1 MVRIASLPAL
11 FLGALLALPA
21 TAGEPDPTPL
31 LVNPDLVRWLGD
43 RPEGWSLSPGAMR
56 AADGPEASLVEL
68 DGGGLALEGDESTR
82 RWPLLA
88 QRVAMAPSST
98 VEASFDVRM
107 AWIGDGSADF
117 TSHYVALLALGAS
130 GDVLATSLR
139 DVWTETLA
147 TERLVLRCPA
157 DTTQVELR
165 IFLSRVGR
173 MEVKRVGLRRLAP
186 ADSLDVLA
194 GAVARLHPGVADP
207 DVRWDARVALVDLA
221 PSAIADPETFLP
233 AAITLL
239 GALRDEHVVV
249 VDRQGRRHPTF
260 SKPIEVGFSFPAV
273 RAALESFEVE
283 PSVLLAGTTP
293 DGLAY
298 VLVDSLPS
306 DARRAG
312 KLEKAARNAVA
323 APGLLVDLRTCSGGD
338 EYVAQ
343 RMVRW
348 WADQQRVYARTEM
361 RSTPDPT
368 TFVEVDPRRI
378 GPPAG
383 YSHDKPIV
391 VLLGPGC
398 VSSGEGMALML
409 RSLPHAKLVGRPT
422 RGSSGNPQPIPL
434 PNGLD
439 VLCSTW
445 RSRLPDGTF
454 LEDVGVPPD
463 VAVEGL
469 PTADGRDPQLEAAL
483 VALRELVKERTA
495 KR

>member
-1 MVRIASLPAL
+1 MWRRPWLSALLSSLV
-11 FLGALLALPA
+11 LALPA
-21 TAGEPDPTPL
+21 GAGEPDPTPL

-43 RPEGWSLSPGAMR
+43 RPEGWSVTPGAMR
-56 AADGPEASLVEL
+56 SADGPEATLAEL
-68 DGGGLALEGDESTR
+68 DGGGLALEGVDATH

-98 VEASFDVRM
+98 VEASFDVRL
-107 AWIGDGSADF
+107 ARLGDGSADF
-117 TSHYVALLALGAS
+117 ASHYVAVLALDAS
-130 GDVLATSLR
+130 GKVLATALR
-139 DVWTETLA
+139 DVWAEDFV

-173 MEVKRVGLRRLAP
+173 LEVKRVRLRRLAP
-186 ADSLDVLA
+186 ADSLEVLA
-194 GAVARLHPGVADP
+194 GAVARLHPGVADE
-207 DVRWDARVALVDLA
+207 DVRWDARVALVGLGPA
-221 PSAIADPETFLP
+221 AIAEAETFLP
-233 AAITLL
+233 AAIALL

-249 VDRQGRRHPTF
+249 VGRDGRRHPTF
-260 SKPIEVGFSFPAV
+260 AKPIEVGFSFPAV

-283 PSVLLAGTTP
+283 PSVLLSGTTP

-306 DARRAG
+306 DARRAD

-338 EYVAQ
+338 EQVAQ

-348 WADQQRVYARTEM
+348 WADRDRVYARTET
-361 RSTPDPT
+361 RSGPDPT
-368 TFVEVDPRRI
+368 SFVEVEPRRI
-378 GPPAG
+378 GPPDG
-383 YSHDKPIV
+383 YAHDKPIV

-398 VSSGEGMALML
+398 VSSGEGLALML
-409 RSLPHAKLVGRPT
+409 RSLPHAKLVGRFT

-434 PNGLD
+434 PNGLT

-445 RSRLPDGTF
+445 RTRLPDGAF

-463 VAVEGL
+463 VRVEGL
-469 PTADGRDPQLEAAL
+469 PTPDGRDPQLEAAL
-483 VALRELVKERTA
+483 VALRQLVAERAA
-495 KR
+495 KK